1 MTARDEFDRL
11 LTVWLTDEAGDEEPV
26 GLDAVLG
33 RVDRTRQRPA
43 WAHLPWMNDVDRA
56 LRRMDLGP
64 ALPIILVVAALVL
77 AVAVALVAGS
87 TPRPRPSLPAIVPPP
102 SGPTSRPAQVRPE
115 ETVFARLDFQG
126 AGFYAVPDPL
136 TVGEPGALIYLERIA
151 DDNRGRVYR
160 VLYHTRTVDD
170 QDTASS
176 GTIWL
181 PASPP
186 PAGGYPIV
194 SWAMDDQ
201 GPADICAVSRLGG
214 DAFGI
219 NQLNAT
225 MLDRLRDEGYVV
237 AYTDFPGHGTS
248 TPYPAT
254 IAPAAARGV
263 LDAARA
269 ARQLLGVAASDR
281 VVLFGHGGGADAVT
295 TAAELA
301 ADYAPELDIRGVI
314 AAEGGG
320 ADHEAALAQAIAE
333 NQLATVLLMAVHGY
347 TIAYPELRAEDVLTP
362 AALRALPMLD
372 EDCFDP
378 FQGHLNGMPVSAALR
393 VDPMDLPAWA
403 TRITSITVTS
413 APVPTFLMASGK
425 DPTRD
430 QPLQDLGTRLCRE
443 NDAVLVRIYGEAEPP
458 PTVGSNLFTGVLVA
472 SWPDARHWIADRFA
486 GVAAVGSCG

>member
-1 MTARDEFDRL
+1 MTGRDDFDRS
-11 LTVWLTDEAGDEEPV
+11 LTEWLTAEAGEEEPV
-26 GLDAVLG
+26 DLNAILG

-43 WAHLPWMNDVDRA
+43 WAHLPRIAGVDRT

-64 ALPIILVVAALVL
+64 AIPIVVVVAALVL
-77 AVAVALVAGS
+77 AVVAAIVAGS
-87 TPRPRPSLPAIVPPP
+87 IPRPRPGLPAVVPIP
-102 SGPTSRPAQVRPE
+102 SAPTSPPAVVTPD
-115 ETVFARLDFQG
+115 ETAFAQMAFQG
-126 AGFYAVPDPL
+126 SDFYAVPDPL
-136 TVGEPGALIYLERIA
+136 LVGEAGALIYLERIA

-170 QDTASS
+170 RDTAAS

-186 PAGGYPIV
+186 PDGGYPIV
-194 SWAMDDQ
+194 LWAMDDQ
-201 GPADICAVSRLGG
+201 GPADICAASRLGG
-214 DAFGI
+214 DAFEI
-219 NQLNAT
+219 NQLNAA

-248 TPYPAT
+248 IPYPASV
-254 IAPAAARGV
+254 APAAARGV

-301 ADYAPELDIRGVI
+301 AGYAPELDIRGVI
-314 AAEGGG
+314 AAEGGA
-320 ADHEAALAQAIAE
+320 ADHETALAQAIAE
-333 NQLATVLLMAVHGY
+333 DQLATGLLIAANGY

-362 AALRALPMLD
+362 AALEALPMLD

-393 VDPMDLPAWA
+393 VDPMDLPEWA
-403 TRITSITVTS
+403 TRIKSMTVTR

-425 DPTRD
+425 DPTMY
-430 QPLQDLGTRLCRE
+430 QALQDLTTRFCRE
-443 NDAVLVRIYGEAEPP
+443 NDAVMLRIYREAEPP

-486 GVAAVGSCG
+486 GVAAVGSCP